1 MMKCVDWGL
10 VKKYWGAGPEQRRV
24 GGSSVLEPLVGRGC
38 SIFSYPCSNSFQCQ
52 RTNNTPFYSCRISDL
67 VSEWQRGWS

>member
-1 MMKCVDWGL
+1 MIKCVDWGL

-52 RTNNTPFYSCRISDL
+52 RTNKCGMMVTEKIHLAGVKWR
-67 VSEWQRGWS
+67 